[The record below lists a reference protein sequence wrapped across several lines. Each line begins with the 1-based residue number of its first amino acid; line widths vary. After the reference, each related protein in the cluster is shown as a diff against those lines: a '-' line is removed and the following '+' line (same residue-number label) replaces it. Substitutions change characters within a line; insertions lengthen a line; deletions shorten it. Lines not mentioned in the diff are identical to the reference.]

1 MKDCGC
7 QSGENRGEEM
17 VLSVRDLK
25 MHFPVMKGV
34 FLKRKVGAVKA
45 VDGLSFFIRKGET
58 LGLVGESGCGKS
70 TTGRAILQLHRP
82 TSGEV
87 IFQGR
92 DLCTVKREDLRR
104 MRREMQIVFQDPFA
118 SLNPRMSVGSI
129 LAEPMKIHGLA
140 QGRATQEKVEK
151 LLQEVGLSPR
161 FSKRYPHEASGGQ
174 RQRVG
179 IARALSVEPAFIVC
193 DEPLS
198 SLDVSIQAQII
209 NLLKDLQE
217 KRNLTYLFISHD
229 LSAVRH
235 VSDRVAVMYLGKVL
249 ELADKNRIY
258 VDPKH
263 PYTRALLSAVPIPDP
278 VLESKRERIVLS
290 GDVPSP
296 LNPPQGC
303 RFSTRCP
310 EALPLCRETEPEF
323 RDLGNLHFVSCH
335 RV

>member
-1 MKDCGC
+1 MKEFHCADTLYD
-7 QSGENRGEEM
+7 ETLLT
-17 VLSVRDLK
+17 VKDLK
-25 MHFPVMKGV
+25 MHFPVMKGML
-34 FLKRKVGAVKA
+34 LKRKVNAVKA
-45 VDGLSFFIRKGET
+45 VDGLDFSIRRGET

-70 TTGRAILQLHRP
+70 STGRAILQLHRP

-92 DLCTVKREDLRR
+92 NLCAMRGECLRR
-104 MRREMQIVFQDPFA
+104 VRREIQIIFQDPFA
-118 SLNPRMSVGSI
+118 SLNPRMSVGAI
-129 LAEPMKIHGLA
+129 LAEPMIIHGLA
-140 QGRATQEKVEK
+140 QGKARREKVAS

-161 FSKRYPHEASGGQ
+161 FASRYAHEASGGQ

-179 IARALSVEPAFIVC
+179 IARALSVEPNFIIC

-198 SLDVSIQAQII
+198 ALDVSIQAQII

-235 VSDRVAVMYLGKVL
+235 ISNRVAVMYVGKVL
-249 ELADKNRIY
+249 ELADKKSIY
-258 VDPKH
+258 VNPLH

-278 VLESKRERIVLS
+278 VLEAKRERIVLC

-296 LNPPQGC
+296 LNPPRGC

-310 EALPLCRETEPEF
+310 EALSICKEIEPEF
-323 RDLGNLHFVSCH
+323 RDVGNSHFVSCH